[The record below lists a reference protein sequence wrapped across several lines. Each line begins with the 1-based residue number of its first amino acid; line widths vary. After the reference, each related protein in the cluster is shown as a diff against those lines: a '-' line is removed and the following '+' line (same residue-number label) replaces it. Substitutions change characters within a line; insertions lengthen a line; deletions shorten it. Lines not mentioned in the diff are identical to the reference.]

1 MSRVFKKS
9 LTPLTKGGQI
19 NVHKGK
25 GAVEQTLPSRGALNT
40 LTAGDPAQRT
50 MQNYSKATPM
60 ANPNLDSPDI
70 NDMSTPGSF
79 GPPGG

>member
-1 MSRVFKKS
+1 MSRVFKKN

-19 NVHKGK
+19 TVHKGK
-25 GAVEQTLPSRGALNT
+25 GAVEQTLPSRGAMST
-40 LTAGDPAQRT
+40 LTPRNPTAT
-50 MQNYSKATPM
+50 MNNYAKATPM
-60 ANPNLDSPDI
+60 GAPDMNSPDI